1 MAQPG
6 GCSLVVMCASLRKL
20 SPVACEC
27 VAECLRHGHEVCAP
41 GSYGCQFPWKH
52 EARRFSKRKGTA
64 DTATRAEYVEA
75 RLGKLAESV
84 AARVEQLHDEE
95 DELAAR
101 RGPAEHKD
109 LRHARVP

>member
-1 MAQPG
+1 MERDLQAWGAPPAGAG
-6 GCSLVVMCASLRKL
+6 GGA
-20 SPVACEC
+20 
-27 VAECLRHGHEVCAP
+27 AP
-41 GSYGCQFPWKH
+41 RD
-52 EARRFSKRKGTA
+52 ALDAA
-64 DTATRAEYVEA
+64 DAATRAEYVEA

-101 RGPAEHKD
+101 RRPAEHRD

>member
-1 MAQPG
+1 M
-6 GCSLVVMCASLRKL
+6 SLIFFSLSL
-20 SPVACEC
+20 CFSS
-27 VAECLRHGHEVCAP
+27 
-41 GSYGCQFPWKH
+41 GSFD
-52 EARRFSKRKGTA
+52 A
-64 DTATRAEYVEA
+64 ATRAEYVEA

-101 RGPAEHKD
+101 RDPAEHKD